1 MRIAALVVL
10 IVILVPYLVT
20 PLYPQFRLGWL
31 SVYFMVFETITGVIL
46 MAFPYFV
53 PGVVT
58 MIAIAACLL
67 GGLVFA
73 LRSGY

>member
-1 MRIAALVVL
+1 MDFSAGPLFTSLVISTL
-10 IVILVPYLVT
+10 GFGLFRYGRKAERL
-20 PLYPQFRLGWL
+20 PQL
-31 SVYFMVFETITGVIL
+31 ITGVIL

-58 MIAIAACLL
+58 MIGIAACLL